1 MYARARDEKESAPF
15 FSFFLPPRVLSL
27 SCDSRFAAALV
38 TATPY
43 TARVRVPLPIIL
55 FFAVRQ
61 CYHSAAKLTGLHL
74 FFFTNISL
82 PLCFV
87 FCCRLFGDVQHY
99 GQDDEPWRPVA
110 CEAACTG
117 AGRARCALI
126 RPRATLLL
134 PHPSGQHADAVE
146 LASEK

>member
-74 FFFTNISL
+74 FFLQISL
-82 PLCFV
+82 SPSVSSFAAAFSAMSSTTARMTNPGVPLRV
-87 FCCRLFGDVQHY
+87 RRHAQGLA
-99 GQDDEPWRPVA
+99 ER
-110 CEAACTG
+110 G
-117 AGRARCALI
+117 AR
-126 RPRATLLL
+126 
-134 PHPSGQHADAVE
+134 
-146 LASEK
+146 